1 MILLTHTCTA
11 CTGNNCREMKTYSV
25 CDSPGNISVA
35 PERLNTTSNTSCTY
49 SHIKLISIVPSATV
63 YANAPSCAECIPVT
77 TTAYKTLSQLSKCTM
92 ITTIITAITE
102 PSPSPQCTVLSTS
115 EMMVTPKTS
124 VITEM
129 LPASVSQLCSC
140 SKLGNN
146 IQPLLNTTLSI
157 ASQTLPS
164 TLGALLGII
173 VIALVVTT
181 TGWVWTCCRMRKRGG
196 TIKINSSLD
205 ERER

>member
-1 MILLTHTCTA
+1 MILLTRTYTA
-11 CTGNNCREMKTYSV
+11 CTDMNCSKIKTYSV
-25 CDSPGNISVA
+25 CDSPGDICVA

-49 SHIKLISIVPSATV
+49 SHVKVMPSATLC
-63 YANAPSCAECIPVT
+63 AHAPSCAECIPVT

-92 ITTIITAITE
+92 ITTITTAITE
-102 PSPSPQCTVLSTS
+102 PSPSPQYTVLSTS
-115 EMMVTPKTS
+115 EMIVIPKTS
-124 VITEM
+124 VITEK

-140 SKLGNN
+140 SKLGHDT
-146 IQPLLNTTLSI
+146 QPLLNTTLSI

-164 TLGALLGII
+164 TLGALLGIV

-181 TGWVWTCCRMRKRGG
+181 TGWVWTCCRIRKRGG

-205 ERER
+205 EQER